1 MSTEAL
7 EQRERKPHKV
17 DAAEAN
23 GHSSDVPDFAAA
35 EEFAADVAG
44 DSTDVPE
51 PEDAEAEASTSHAKI
66 YFVRVP
72 RPPYND
78 DLVKKLSA
86 QFQEQVA
93 KLKGMNAKMAAKR
106 EELREVRRQLVVG
119 RSLKDGSQPEYEE
132 KLNRLKQLRDL
143 RNGYVAKI
151 QAIKENLRGL
161 DCKSEEELDAKV
173 KELEDKISH
182 GSLILREEKQVV
194 QQISKLQTQRA
205 QIRDYDNQKNALTEL
220 EAETQKVKVV
230 MAELDGEFGILK
242 AERDQA
248 QGIIKEIMTKV
259 KAFEAELKDMEEEQK
274 EAVAAKN
281 EALAALDKARTDMN
295 ESMVDYRDNR
305 TFSLKVRDMVTAG
318 QVEEARALCVAQ
330 VDEYVGKIASDF
342 TFRKEYYSL
351 WASQR
356 RYAVSEL
363 LPDSTT
369 VVKEPRAGDAGKP
382 GAKGGKPDKGAKAPP
397 PKPQGAEKAKLLIE
411 QLMAEASA
419 EVSRK
424 NAGRP
429 PVDADYDEGDADDEL
444 DETPAAPAPVAEAA
458 KPRAAAASARPADVL
473 KSVELPKIVDEEF
486 VPPVMKTEADKA
498 AAAAEKDKERQ
509 REEQMRRMAEAEEKK
524 RKAAEAKEKKRKEME
539 AKRKADEEA
548 KKIQDAAEAAERAK
562 HAAAERAAA
571 EAKKKAA
578 EAAAKAAAEA
588 KAANNPAAKVIA
600 KSQVTV
606 AAKAKPPSNDLMRYW
621 KMFKKNTSVQMG
633 ILAAVL
639 SIIMIALVVMA
650 ARS

>member
-1 MSTEAL
+1 M
-7 EQRERKPHKV
+7 
-17 DAAEAN
+17 
-23 GHSSDVPDFAAA
+23 
-35 EEFAADVAG
+35 
-44 DSTDVPE
+44 
-51 PEDAEAEASTSHAKI
+51 
-66 YFVRVP
+66 
-72 RPPYND
+72 
-78 DLVKKLSA
+78 
-86 QFQEQVA
+86 
-93 KLKGMNAKMAAKR
+93 
-106 EELREVRRQLVVG
+106 
-119 RSLKDGSQPEYEE
+119 
-132 KLNRLKQLRDL
+132 
-143 RNGYVAKI
+143 
-151 QAIKENLRGL
+151 
-161 DCKSEEELDAKV
+161 
-173 KELEDKISH
+173 
-182 GSLILREEKQVV
+182 
-194 QQISKLQTQRA
+194 
-205 QIRDYDNQKNALTEL
+205 
-220 EAETQKVKVV
+220 
-230 MAELDGEFGILK
+230 
-242 AERDQA
+242 
-248 QGIIKEIMTKV
+248 
-259 KAFEAELKDMEEEQK
+259 
-274 EAVAAKN
+274 
-281 EALAALDKARTDMN
+281 
-295 ESMVDYRDNR
+295 DYRDNR

-509 REEQMRRMAEAEEKK
+509 REEQVCGGVVGLAGRGRSAWSGAG
-524 RKAAEAKEKKRKEME
+524 
-539 AKRKADEEA
+539 DDVQLGS
-548 KKIQDAAEAAERAK
+548 IQHCSK
-562 HAAAERAAA
+562 
-571 EAKKKAA
+571 
-578 EAAAKAAAEA
+578 
-588 KAANNPAAKVIA
+588 
-600 KSQVTV
+600 
-606 AAKAKPPSNDLMRYW
+606 
-621 KMFKKNTSVQMG
+621 
-633 ILAAVL
+633 L
-639 SIIMIALVVMA
+639 S
-650 ARS
+650 S